1 MANTG
6 YDVSPGAIW
15 RNGLSRREQRFV
27 ENFTMTVT
35 SGDSYWR
42 DNLELDLDLYRYPH
56 TAKVRAAVVKLMRA
70 KEAK

>member
-1 MANTG
+1 MQDKP
-6 YDVSPGAIW
+6 YDFSPEATW
-15 RNGLSRREQRFV
+15 RKGLSLREQRFV

-42 DNLELDLDLYRYPH
+42 ANLDLDLDLYRYPH

-70 KEAK
+70 KGA